1 MQLRKPATAILALAL
16 SAGLAQADDA
26 APVAGSTLDKIAK
39 NGVIVVGHRESSVPF
54 SYYDNQQ
61 KVVGYS
67 QDYSNA
73 IVEAVKKKLNKPDLQ
88 VKLIPITSQNRIPLL
103 QNGTFDFECG
113 STTNNVERQKQAAFS
128 DTIFVVG
135 TRLLTKKGGDIKDFA
150 DLKGKAVVVTSGTTS
165 EVLLNKLNEEQKMN
179 MRIISA
185 KDHGDSF
192 RTLESGRAVAFMM
205 DDALLAGERAKAKK
219 PDNWD
224 IVGKPQSQE
233 AYGCML
239 RKDDPQFKKLMDDT
253 IAQVQTSG
261 EAEKWFDEKGIFTV
275 FFCRFIPVVRSLI
288 SIPAGIARMKW
299 GPFLLFTTLGSLI
312 WNTVLISLGSIAG
325 EHWETIVSYVSAY
338 SKVGFA
344 ILIVVIV
351 IAYLWYRRKTNKQK

>member
-1 MQLRKPATAILALAL
+1 MQMRKLALAL
-16 SAGLAQADDA
+16 LLAGVTSGVAQAEEATAKADA
-26 APVAGSTLDKIAK
+26 PINTLQKIKK

-67 QDYSNA
+67 QDYSNL
-73 IVEAVKKKLNKPDLQ
+73 IIDAVKKELNAPDLQ

-113 STTNNVERQKQAAFS
+113 STTNNLERQQQAAFS
-128 DTIFVVG
+128 NSIFVVG
-135 TRLLTKKGGDIKDFA
+135 TRLLTQKDSKIKNFD
-150 DLKGKAVVVTSGTTS
+150 DLAGKAVVVTSGTTS
-165 EVLLNKLNEEQKMN
+165 EVLLNKLNEKNKMN

-219 PDNWD
+219 PGQWD
-224 IVGKPQSQE
+224 IVGAPQSQE

-239 RKDDPQFKKLMDDT
+239 RKDDPTFKALLDKT
-253 IAQVQTSG
+253 IATAQTTG
-261 EAEKWFDEKGIFTV
+261 VAEKSFDRWFNNPIPPKNLNMNFALSDE
-275 FFCRFIPVVRSLI
+275 
-288 SIPAGIARMKW
+288 MKA
-299 GPFLLFTTLGSLI
+299 LFKAPNDKAL
-312 WNTVLISLGSIAG
+312 N
-325 EHWETIVSYVSAY
+325 
-338 SKVGFA
+338 
-344 ILIVVIV
+344 
-351 IAYLWYRRKTNKQK
+351 